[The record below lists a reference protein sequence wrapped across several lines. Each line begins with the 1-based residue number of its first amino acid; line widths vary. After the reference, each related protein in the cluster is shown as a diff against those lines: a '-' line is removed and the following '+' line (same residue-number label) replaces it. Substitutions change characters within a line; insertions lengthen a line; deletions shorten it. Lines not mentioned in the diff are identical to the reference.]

1 MDSRGAEMNW
11 LLAGILFGIGL
22 ILAPLVLGLAIWDFV
37 IVGVGGLAIVAL
49 IFVSPDPGTALC
61 LGILLAAWI
70 GKRWLDYRDALV
82 EEQERHIRQLAEE
95 IRRDQQ
101 DRASEAAVV
110 ASR

>member
-1 MDSRGAEMNW
+1 MNW
-11 LLAGILFGIGL
+11 LSAGILFGIGL

-49 IFVSPDPGTALC
+49 TFLVPDPTAALFLGT
-61 LGILLAAWI
+61 LLAAWI

-95 IRRDQQ
+95 IRGD
-101 DRASEAAVV
+101 
-110 ASR
+110 

>member
-1 MDSRGAEMNW
+1 MNW

-22 ILAPLVLGLAIWDFV
+22 ILAPLVLGLAILDFV

-49 IFVSPDPGTALC
+49 IFLFTDPGAALC

-95 IRRDQQ
+95 IRRD
-101 DRASEAAVV
+101 
-110 ASR
+110 

>member
-1 MDSRGAEMNW
+1 MNW

-37 IVGVGGLAIVAL
+37 IAGVGSLAIASL
-49 IFVSPDPGTALC
+49 IFVLPDPGAALC
-61 LGILLAAWI
+61 LGVFLAAWI

-95 IRRDQQ
+95 IRRGQ
-101 DRASEAAVV
+101 
-110 ASR
+110 